1 MVRPRLTSIG
11 ILIGLVAVLLATGAC
26 SSSDEKQLLSKYFNA
41 SRMRDNTTLGNIAT
55 VSFSPTEDGIVQS
68 FEIVKAAPEVKRV
81 LKLKELKAA
90 EDAARKDEEAFNKE
104 KKAYQDA
111 NLQAIERVLTAER
124 TGAKLKGKDLEVQ
137 AAWAKWRSESNEH
150 VQKVTEAREAVGK
163 ERGIAE
169 LSAYD
174 ARNPVDVTQFD
185 GDLYTKDLLLKAKVK
200 KGDAAA
206 TDETLHVKME
216 RVDLQNGP
224 NGQKVSGRWVITHV
238 SAAEDGK
245 TPNM

>member
-11 ILIGLVAVLLATGAC
+11 ILMGLVPVLLATGAC
-26 SSSDEKQLLSKYFNA
+26 SSSEEKQLLSKYFNA

-55 VSFSPTEDGIVQS
+55 VSFSPTEDGIVQG
-68 FEIVKAAPEVKRV
+68 FEIVKTSPEEKRA

-111 NLQAIERVLTAER
+111 NMQAIERVLTAER
-124 TGAKLKGKDLEVQ
+124 TGGKLKGKDLEVQ
-137 AAWAKWRSESNEH
+137 KAWTTWRSETSEH
-150 VQKVTEAREAVGK
+150 VRKVTEAREALHK

-174 ARNPVDVTQFD
+174 PRNPVDVAQFD
-185 GDLYTKDLLLKAKVK
+185 GDLFTKDLVLKAKVK

-206 TDETLHVKME
+206 ADENLHVKME
-216 RVDLQNGP
+216 RVDLVNGP
-224 NGQKVSGRWVITHV
+224 NGQKVNGRWVITHV
-238 SAAEDGK
+238 SPADDGK